1 MTWGT
6 AHKSVG
12 TSSNHVDYIFPGHNV
27 VQERGSEQRADK
39 ANLLTGSSVATAFAA
54 GLAALI
60 LRCVQFAAQQLLE
73 EGGKGGGG
81 RSDEMSRHLEDLKT
95 RERMQEAFEQI
106 RSITINNT
114 KYVEV
119 WNVFEVPGTKIE
131 DEDPVK
137 EREWALKIAERLV
150 GQIRMT

>member
-1 MTWGT
+1 
-6 AHKSVG
+6 
-12 TSSNHVDYIFPGHNV
+12 
-27 VQERGSEQRADK
+27 
-39 ANLLTGSSVATAFAA
+39 
-54 GLAALI
+54 
-60 LRCVQFAAQQLLE
+60 
-73 EGGKGGGG
+73 
-81 RSDEMSRHLEDLKT
+81 MSRHLEDLKT

-137 EREWALKIAERLV
+137 KREWALKIAERLV
-150 GQIRMT
+150 SQIRMT